1 MIIYAGVIYTG
12 CALYG
17 MGYIIKEKKVLL
29 FRKDLQMTELKEDE
43 NYYYCDFKETYY
55 ALDLTINEFENY
67 LIGLT
72 YK

>member
-1 MIIYAGVIYTG
+1 
-12 CALYG
+12 
-17 MGYIIKEKKVLL
+17 
-29 FRKDLQMTELKEDE
+29 MTELKEDE

-72 YK
+72 YKW